1 MVKSQ
6 PKDQLILWGEYSG
19 IKIKAISYAPPAA
32 AGKSKLH
39 ENNMSYPRPCNRV
52 VRETLRER
60 PSRSYKYDGLKQDI

>member
-52 VRETLRER
+52 GNFADRTTQPIL
-60 PSRSYKYDGLKQDI
+60 QI